1 MMRSIILSGVVLL
14 FSLANAQQNT
24 TTSLDQRLPPDLQ
37 KQLLQ
42 KTGTKDLST
51 LDLEKLAKQ
60 KTQSKTETLVDTT
73 ALTDTL
79 TAPPVDSLSTY
90 EKIFRGD
97 TLNPDSMLNTLS
109 LFGHDFFTNAKPSTF
124 APTDN
129 FSIPSDYIINTN
141 DEILIYIWGRINEEH
156 RLKVDRDGK
165 ITLPRI
171 GPINV
176 GGLPFTTMKENILNR
191 INQIEGVN
199 ASVSVGT
206 MRTIGV
212 FIVGE
217 VEVPGFYTISA
228 LSNITNALFAAG
240 GPTKNGSLR
249 KIQLKRNKKTVATID
264 FYDFLLEGKD
274 ATGLR
279 LEPGD
284 VIHVPIVKKM
294 VAITGNVRR
303 SAIYEISED
312 ERLDDVIELSGGVT
326 PSAWTNIIQ
335 IERFSDNKKILVD
348 IDSTATNIPS
358 LPVAD
363 GDIIKIFP
371 VLDQNQNAVFLTGNV
386 VRPGRY
392 EFKEGMRLNDII
404 PDYNSLLRE
413 TYLEYAIIIRQD
425 PPRFLNRI
433 QTFNLKE
440 AIDNPESEN
449 NIALQARD
457 YIIIYKL
464 EYFEPDRTI
473 EIDGSVTNP
482 GKYKLMENMKIRDL
496 ILQAGGLRDDAS
508 ATRGELY
515 RRKVNEN
522 LDQVATVKID
532 FCVECALK
540 NDPEHNFTL
549 TRLDRVFIRSK
560 LGWEQERK
568 VTLRGQ
574 FNYPGIYVLF
584 EGETLGE
591 LIKRAGGF
599 AEDAYLAAAVFSR
612 LSVKEFEQ
620 KRNID
625 YNRQL
630 ETDMLN
636 LSAELSSKQNPDEA
650 QAILEQQLA
659 LKNGRRSMNATG
671 RIVIDMKDSQNYNDF
686 ILEDGDELYIPRNQ
700 NTVSVI
706 GEVYNPSTFKFDAA
720 SNTVTHYLEAAG
732 GAKTSADV
740 KHTYII
746 KANGNIVTNKRQR
759 VQKYALSP
767 GDAVVVPQKIRFS
780 NPHKIFV
787 DSVDAVFKISMLLG
801 NLVTLILAINSLK

>member
-1 MMRSIILSGVVLL
+1 MIRSLIFSGVVCLC
-14 FSLANAQQNT
+14 SLVNAQQNQNT
-24 TTSLDQRLPPDLQ
+24 LLDQRLSPDLQ

-42 KTGTKDLST
+42 KTGSKNLSA

-60 KTQSKTETLVDTT
+60 KTRPEAEKTEDTT
-73 ALTDTL
+73 ALSDTL
-79 TAPPVDSLSTY
+79 APRTVDSLSTY

-97 TLNPDSMLNTLS
+97 TLNPDSMINTLAI
-109 LFGHDFFTNAKPSTF
+109 FGHDFFSNAKPSTF

-129 FSIPSDYIINTN
+129 FSVPSDYLINTN

-165 ITLPRI
+165 ISIPRI

-206 MRTIGV
+206 MRTIDV

-217 VEVPGFYTISA
+217 VAVPGYYTLSA
-228 LSNITNALFAAG
+228 LSNITNALFTAG

-249 KIQLKRNKKTVATID
+249 TIQLKRNKKTVATID

-279 LEPGD
+279 LQPGD
-284 VIHVPIVKKM
+284 VIHIPVAKKM
-294 VAITGNVRR
+294 IAVTGNVRR
-303 SAIYEISED
+303 SAIYEINND
-312 ERLDDVIELSGGVT
+312 EHLDDVLELAGGIT
-326 PSAWTNIIQ
+326 PSAWTNTIQ

-348 IDSTATNIPS
+348 IDSTGIKIPP

-371 VLDQNQNAVFLTGNV
+371 VLDENQNAVFLTGNV
-386 VRPGRY
+386 VRPGKY
-392 EFKEGMRLNDII
+392 EFKDGMRLSDII
-404 PDYNSLLRE
+404 TDYNSLLRE

-440 AIDNPESEN
+440 AIDHPSSEN

-457 YIIIYKL
+457 YIIVYKL
-464 EYFEPDRTI
+464 DYFEPDRTI

-515 RRKVNEN
+515 RRNVDVNQD
-522 LDQVATVKID
+522 LVSTIKID
-532 FCVECALK
+532 FCVDCALK
-540 NDPEHNFTL
+540 NDLEHNITL
-549 TRLDRVFIRSK
+549 SRLDRVLIRSK
-560 LGWEQERK
+560 LGWEKERK

-591 LIKRAGGF
+591 LIERAGGF
-599 AEDAYLAAAVFSR
+599 SEDAYLAAAVFSR
-612 LSVKEFEQ
+612 VSVKEFEE
-620 KRNID
+620 KRNVD
-625 YNRQL
+625 YSRQL
-630 ETDMLN
+630 ETDILN
-636 LSAELSSKQNPDEA
+636 LSAELSSKQNPEEA
-650 QAILEQQLA
+650 QAILEQQIA
-659 LKNGRRSMNATG
+659 LKNSRTTMKASG
-671 RIVIDMKDSQNYNDF
+671 RIVIDLKDRKNYNDF

-700 NTVSVI
+700 NTVSVF
-706 GEVYNPSTFKFDAA
+706 GEVYNPSTFKFDPNN
-720 SNTVTHYLEAAG
+720 NTVTHFLEAAG
-732 GAKTSADV
+732 GAKESADI
-740 KHTYII
+740 KHIYII
-746 KANGNIVTNKRQR
+746 KANGTIITNKRQR
-759 VQKYALSP
+759 VRDYSLSP
-767 GDAVVVPQKIRFS
+767 GDAVVVPQKIRYT
-780 NPHKIFV
+780 NPQKIFV
-787 DSVDAVFKISMLLG
+787 DSVDAVFKISMLVG